1 MDRGDVFGQAP
12 CCVRAEYV
20 LKLRPVLSE
29 EAKKSSGF
37 AKAKASTKRL

>member
-29 EAKKSSGF
+29 EAKEEL
-37 AKAKASTKRL
+37 RLRQSQSLD